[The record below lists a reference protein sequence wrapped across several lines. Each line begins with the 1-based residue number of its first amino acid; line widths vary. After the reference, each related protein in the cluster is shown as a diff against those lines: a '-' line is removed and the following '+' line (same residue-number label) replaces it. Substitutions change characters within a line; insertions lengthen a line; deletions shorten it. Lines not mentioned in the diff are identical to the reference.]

1 LFNFKSK
8 KMTKEQVLGLI
19 RHTLTF
25 VGGILIVQGI
35 ADEGMITEAIGA
47 VVTAV
52 GAVWSVVKNKPAA

>member
-1 LFNFKSK
+1 
-8 KMTKEQVLGLI
+8 MTKEQVMGII

-35 ADEGMITEAIGA
+35 ADEGMVTEAIGA

-52 GAVWSVVKNKPAA
+52 GAVWSVIKNKTAA